1 MEMRFDHDS
10 WLGASRDLRDK
21 TGAARGLN
29 WQLLATR
36 LAAGHAFQR
45 TMAEG
50 DSAWLA
56 PMGSFDPVAARRLI
70 DYAAAAPTDWGFDFA
85 PEGLPYP
92 AVNPVAL
99 GDRKSIRGSESIVA
113 GPIQSGDR
121 GLK

>member
-1 MEMRFDHDS
+1 MDMRFDHDS
-10 WLGASRDLRDK
+10 WQGASRDSRDK
-21 TGAARGLN
+21 TGAARSLD
-29 WQLLATR
+29 WRLLAIR

-45 TMAEG
+45 SLAEG
-50 DSAWLA
+50 DAAWME

-85 PEGLPYP
+85 PEGLPFP
-92 AVNPVAL
+92 VVNPVTL
-99 GDRKSIRGSESIVA
+99 GDIKFIRGNESIVA